1 MRNPEIAKEMGFKT
15 IIGAWIGRDNDKM
28 KWK

>member
-1 MRNPEIAKEMGFKT
+1 MKIPEIAKEMGFKT
-15 IIGAWIGRDNDKM
+15 IGAWIGRDNDKM